1 MKIWLT
7 IGADDKADNNS
18 FIFIVRLILLVLLVG
33 LPDKQLFMYSITTM
47 LPLWLLLYVCVFFML
62 CNG

>member
-7 IGADDKADNNS
+7 IGADDKTDNNS
-18 FIFIVRLILLVLLVG
+18 FIFIVSLILLVLLVG
-33 LPDKQLFMYSITTM
+33 LLDKQLFMCSITTM

>member
-7 IGADDKADNNS
+7 IGADNKADNNS
-18 FIFIVRLILLVLLVG
+18 FIFIVSLILLVLLVG